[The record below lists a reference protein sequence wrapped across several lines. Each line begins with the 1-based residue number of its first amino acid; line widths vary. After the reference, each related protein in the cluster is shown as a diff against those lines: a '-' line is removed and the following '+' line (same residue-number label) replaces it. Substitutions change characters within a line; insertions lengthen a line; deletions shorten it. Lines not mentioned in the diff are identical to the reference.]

1 MRTSLALTT
10 STVLAVSLALGFTTG
25 CSRDPNK
32 QKQKYL
38 ESGKRYA
45 TEGKLK
51 EATIQFSNALKVDHN
66 FATAHYELAK
76 VYIKQGS
83 MLPAYAELMRSVDL
97 QPSNVAARI
106 DLGSM
111 LLAANETGR
120 ATDQANSILAIQSNN
135 ADAFALLSSIALR
148 KGDRTEALAQIQHA
162 LAIDPNRATF
172 HAALGFI
179 QSSDP
184 ATGASGEDELRKAV
198 TLDSKNVT
206 AHLVLASLLEKKGDL
221 PGAQEQMR
229 QASASDPKNVMA
241 RASLADSYQRQ
252 GDTAKAEE
260 TLRQASDDLA
270 DTSAGADLFAN
281 YLIRTKQ
288 LDRADAAY
296 TELISKHPKS
306 APLKLAYSRILL
318 LKKDLPKA
326 RKVLADLTK
335 TDSGLPDVA
344 ILNSMLLLNDG
355 KTNEAF
361 ETLQKAAK
369 ANPEDIQVKLWLGR
383 AARAKGDLTVAQQS
397 FRDATRLNPR
407 SLEAQDGLAQTSID
421 LRDFNGLSQVAE
433 ATIALAP
440 QSAAPYIWRGMAE
453 GSQKQYDKAEADF
466 RTALKYDPKNAG
478 AYLEL
483 AQLKLLQQHIPEGQA
498 LLEQSLANNP
508 NNSRTLR
515 ILVATLMFQ
524 KQPAKA
530 LSRVQEQ
537 IAKSPQN
544 GDMYGL
550 LADLQLQ
557 ASDVK
562 GSLAS
567 AQKALQI
574 NPNDG
579 AAMMSFTRAQLN
591 QGDPAKAVENW
602 QQWVKNHPNDA
613 QAYTVL
619 GSLEE
624 AQGNRDKAMDDYKK
638 ALQIQPEQ
646 PVASN
651 NLAYLMVESG
661 QNTDVALSLAQIAR
675 RAMPDSSNTADTLA
689 WVYYQ
694 KGNYT
699 SARDLL
705 VDALKT
711 APNDA
716 SIHYHLGMTYT
727 KLSNST
733 DAVIHLKKAAALA
746 PDSQTAKDANKAL
759 GLLS

>member
-344 ILNSMLLLNDG
+344 ILNSMLLLNDC

>member
-1 MRTSLALTT
+1 
-10 STVLAVSLALGFTTG
+10 
-25 CSRDPNK
+25 
-32 QKQKYL
+32 
-38 ESGKRYA
+38 
-45 TEGKLK
+45 
-51 EATIQFSNALKVDHN
+51 
-66 FATAHYELAK
+66 
-76 VYIKQGS
+76 
-83 MLPAYAELMRSVDL
+83 
-97 QPSNVAARI
+97 
-106 DLGSM
+106 
-111 LLAANETGR
+111 
-120 ATDQANSILAIQSNN
+120 
-135 ADAFALLSSIALR
+135 
-148 KGDRTEALAQIQHA
+148 
-162 LAIDPNRATF
+162 
-172 HAALGFI
+172 
-179 QSSDP
+179 
-184 ATGASGEDELRKAV
+184 
-198 TLDSKNVT
+198 
-206 AHLVLASLLEKKGDL
+206 
-221 PGAQEQMR
+221 MR
-229 QASASDPKNVMA
+229 QAVASDPKNVMA

-296 TELISKHPKS
+296 TGLISKHPKS

-326 RKVLADLTK
+326 RTVLADLTK

-361 ETLQKAAK
+361 DTLQKAAK
-369 ANPEDIQVKLWLGR
+369 ANPENIQVKLWLGR

-433 ATIALAP
+433 AAIPLAP
-440 QSAAPYIWRGMAE
+440 QSPAPYIWRGMAE
-453 GSQKQYDKAEADF
+453 GSQKQYDKADADF

-508 NNSRTLR
+508 NNSRALR
-515 ILVATLMFQ
+515 LLVATLMFQ

-550 LADLQLQ
+550 QADLQLQ
-557 ASDVK
+557 AGDVK

-579 AAMMSFTRAQLN
+579 TAMMSFTRAQLN

-619 GSLEE
+619 GSIEE

-705 VDALKT
+705 IDALKT

-716 SIHYHLGMTYT
+716 SIHYHLGMTYS

-733 DAVIHLKKAAALA
+733 DAAIHLKKAAALA

>member
-45 TEGKLK
+45 NEGKLK

-111 LLAANETGR
+111 LLAANEPGR
-120 ATDQANSILAIQSNN
+120 ATDQANAILAIQSNN

-229 QASASDPKNVMA
+229 QAVASDPKNVMA

-296 TELISKHPKS
+296 TGLISKHPKS

-326 RKVLADLTK
+326 RTVLADLTK

-361 ETLQKAAK
+361 DTLQKAAK
-369 ANPEDIQVKLWLGR
+369 ANPENIQVKLWLGR

-433 ATIALAP
+433 AAIPLAP
-440 QSAAPYIWRGMAE
+440 QSPAPYIWRGMAE
-453 GSQKQYDKAEADF
+453 GSQKQYDKADADF

-508 NNSRTLR
+508 NNSRALR
-515 ILVATLMFQ
+515 LLVATLMFQ

-537 IAKSPQN
+537 IAKSPHN

-550 LADLQLQ
+550 QADLQLQ
-557 ASDVK
+557 AGDVK

-574 NPNDG
+574 KS
-579 AAMMSFTRAQLN
+579 AA
-591 QGDPAKAVENW
+591 DPARTAGRL
-602 QQWVKNHPNDA
+602 QQPCLPDGRERSEHRRRP
-613 QAYTVL
+613 
-619 GSLEE
+619 
-624 AQGNRDKAMDDYKK
+624 
-638 ALQIQPEQ
+638 
-646 PVASN
+646 
-651 NLAYLMVESG
+651 LA
-661 QNTDVALSLAQIAR
+661 
-675 RAMPDSSNTADTLA
+675 RADRPPSYA
-689 WVYYQ
+689 
-694 KGNYT
+694 
-699 SARDLL
+699 
-705 VDALKT
+705 
-711 APNDA
+711 
-716 SIHYHLGMTYT
+716 
-727 KLSNST
+727 
-733 DAVIHLKKAAALA
+733 
-746 PDSQTAKDANKAL
+746 
-759 GLLS
+759 

>member
-1 MRTSLALTT
+1 MRTSLALMT
-10 STVLAVSLALGFTTG
+10 STVLAVSLALGSTTG

-45 TEGKLK
+45 NEGKLK

-383 AARAKGDLTVAQQS
+383 
-397 FRDATRLNPR
+397 RLRTASPRPR
-407 SLEAQDGLAQTSID
+407 STCATST
-421 LRDFNGLSQVAE
+421 V
-433 ATIALAP
+433 
-440 QSAAPYIWRGMAE
+440 
-453 GSQKQYDKAEADF
+453 
-466 RTALKYDPKNAG
+466 
-478 AYLEL
+478 
-483 AQLKLLQQHIPEGQA
+483 
-498 LLEQSLANNP
+498 
-508 NNSRTLR
+508 SRR
-515 ILVATLMFQ
+515 
-524 KQPAKA
+524 
-530 LSRVQEQ
+530 
-537 IAKSPQN
+537 
-544 GDMYGL
+544 
-550 LADLQLQ
+550 
-557 ASDVK
+557 
-562 GSLAS
+562 
-567 AQKALQI
+567 
-574 NPNDG
+574 
-579 AAMMSFTRAQLN
+579 
-591 QGDPAKAVENW
+591 
-602 QQWVKNHPNDA
+602 
-613 QAYTVL
+613 
-619 GSLEE
+619 
-624 AQGNRDKAMDDYKK
+624 
-638 ALQIQPEQ
+638 
-646 PVASN
+646 
-651 NLAYLMVESG
+651 
-661 QNTDVALSLAQIAR
+661 
-675 RAMPDSSNTADTLA
+675 
-689 WVYYQ
+689 
-694 KGNYT
+694 
-699 SARDLL
+699 
-705 VDALKT
+705 
-711 APNDA
+711 
-716 SIHYHLGMTYT
+716 
-727 KLSNST
+727 
-733 DAVIHLKKAAALA
+733 
-746 PDSQTAKDANKAL
+746 
-759 GLLS
+759 